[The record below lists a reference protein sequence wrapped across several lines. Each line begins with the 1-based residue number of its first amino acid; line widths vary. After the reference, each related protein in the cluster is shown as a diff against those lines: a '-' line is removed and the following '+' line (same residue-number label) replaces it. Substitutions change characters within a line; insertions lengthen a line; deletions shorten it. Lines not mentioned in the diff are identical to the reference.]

1 MKSKAVALIVALLSL
16 GVLATLVTAAANYP
30 VKPIEL
36 VCPYT
41 PASSMDIMARLIA
54 DIAPTYTGQP
64 MPVVNKAG
72 AGGSLAAAEVISAKP
87 DGYKL
92 VTLANMFFA
101 TTTKTQKIPFDPDDL
116 APLANFMEYR
126 FGIMVRADSPWKTLN
141 DLLDYGKKNP
151 GQLKWAHTGRGISIH
166 LAALHIFN
174 KAGIQTVDVPYKGT
188 PESLT
193 ALLGGH
199 VDASSTVYG
208 PVKDQMLAGKIRFLA
223 VFSDH
228 RYSDQPNVPTVV
240 ELGFPDVAKLG
251 TFVGIYAHKKTPEPI
266 KSYLMGASKKIYD
279 DPRFK
284 KGIEQLGE
292 EPVFGGPDFMRERIK
307 RAEEVG
313 VPMLKELGLYV
324 GK

>member
-1 MKSKAVALIVALLSL
+1 MKSKAVALTVALLSL
-16 GVLATLVTAAANYP
+16 GALATLATAAANYP
-30 VKPIEL
+30 AKPIEL
-36 VCPYT
+36 LCPYT

-54 DIAPTYTGQP
+54 EIAPTYTGQP
-64 MPVVNKAG
+64 MPVVNKPG
-72 AGGSLAAAEVISAKP
+72 AGGSLAAADIISAKP

-116 APLANFMEYR
+116 VPLANFMEYR
-126 FGIMVRADSPWKTLN
+126 FGLMVRADSPWKTLN

-151 GQLKWAHTGRGISIH
+151 GQLKWGHTGRGISIH
-166 LAALHIFN
+166 LTALYIFN
-174 KAGIQTVDVPYKGT
+174 KAGVQTIDVPYKGT
-188 PESLT
+188 PESLA

-208 PVKDQMLAGKIRFLA
+208 PVKDQMMAGKVRFLA
-223 VFSDH
+223 VCSEQ

-240 ELGFPDVAKLG
+240 ELGFPDAAKLG
-251 TFVGIYAHKKTPEPI
+251 TFVGIYAHKNTPDPI
-266 KSYLMGASKKIYD
+266 KSYLMGTAKKIYD

-292 EPVFGGPDFMRERIK
+292 GLAFGGPDFMRERIK

>member
-1 MKSKAVALIVALLSL
+1 MKSKAIALTVALLLL
-16 GVLATLVTAAANYP
+16 GALATIATAAANYP
-30 VKPIEL
+30 TKPIEL
-36 VCPYT
+36 LCPYT
-41 PASSMDIMARLIA
+41 PASSMDIMARVVA
-54 DIAPTYTGQP
+54 EIAPTYTGQP
-64 MPVVNKAG
+64 MPVVNKPG
-72 AGGSLAAAEVISAKP
+72 AGGSLAAADIINALP

-101 TTTKTQKIPFDPDDL
+101 TTTKTQKIPFDPDDIV
-116 APLANFMEYR
+116 PLANFMEYR
-126 FGIMVRADSPWKTLN
+126 LGFMVRADSPWKTLN
-141 DLLDYGKKNP
+141 DVLNYAKKNP
-151 GQLKWAHTGRGISIH
+151 GELKWAHTGRGISIH
-166 LAALHIFN
+166 LAALHIFK
-174 KAGIQTVDVPYKGT
+174 KAGVQTVDVPYKGT

-208 PVKDQMLAGKIRFLA
+208 PVKDQMLAGKVRFLT
-223 VFSDH
+223 VYSER
-228 RYSDQPNVPTVV
+228 RYSDQPNVPTAV
-240 ELGFPDVAKLG
+240 ELGFPDAAKLG
-251 TFVGIYAHKKTPEPI
+251 TFVGIYAHKKTPDLI

-284 KGIEQLGE
+284 KGMEQLGE